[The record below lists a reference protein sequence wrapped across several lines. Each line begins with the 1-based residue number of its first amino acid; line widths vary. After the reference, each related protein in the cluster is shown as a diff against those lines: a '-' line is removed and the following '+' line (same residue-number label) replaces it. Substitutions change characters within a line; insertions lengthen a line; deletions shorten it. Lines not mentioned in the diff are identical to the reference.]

1 MKARKNSASTSLS
14 GARPPRCICL
24 QRASSFMVQTTTR
37 EGEKKSPLSPGGVK
51 IPTVR
56 IKMSLMEKKISSPF
70 TSLMCRLSCQ
80 SHSAAEATKQGKLC
94 LVERGRA
101 AAINAKSV
109 LIACSL
115 SRENPLLWVFLLY
128 FLKTVNSCTECGA
141 LSSNK
146 SFARAGERALESV
159 YPVMSY

>member
-1 MKARKNSASTSLS
+1 
-14 GARPPRCICL
+14 
-24 QRASSFMVQTTTR
+24 MVQTTTS
-37 EGEKKSPLSPGGVK
+37 EGVKKSPPGPGGVK

-56 IKMSLMEKKISSPF
+56 IKMSLMEKKVSSPF

-80 SHSAAEATKQGKLC
+80 SHSAVEAAKQGKLS
-94 LVERGRA
+94 LVTA
-101 AAINAKSV
+101 ASV
-109 LIACSL
+109 EEQCSRNKCIIACSL